1 LHVHLVLVLLISAA
15 SIAGML
21 VRPRGIPEA
30 YWACAGAILLI
41 AARLISIPRAGDA
54 ARRGLDVYLFLAGM
68 MMLAEVARE
77 GGVFDWLADIA
88 RRHANG
94 SPARLFLLI
103 YTTGVVVTA
112 LLSNDAT
119 AVVLTPAVLAVVQR
133 AKVKATPYV
142 LACALIANAASF
154 ILPISNP
161 ANLVIFAS
169 DMPALP
175 EWLRTFAL
183 PSLAAVAITFFVL
196 RRISRRD
203 LEGELEPLRSAT
215 VLTAQGRLALVGLTV
230 SCVALL
236 LASGFGLHLGVV
248 TCFAGIA
255 TMLLGTV
262 RDRRVP
268 VKVAAGVSWSIIPL
282 VAALFVIMATL
293 ENVGLLGV
301 GERVLSRL
309 AQMPEMLG
317 NLAAGFGV
325 GLISNGMNNLPI
337 GLISGSAVRAAHSP
351 GHLASAVLIGVDLG
365 PNLSV
370 TGSLATILW
379 LVALRREKVSITAWE
394 FLKVGMIAMP
404 AAMIGSL
411 LALAL

>member
-1 LHVHLVLVLLISAA
+1 LHVHLVLVVLIAVA

-21 VRPRGIPEA
+21 VRPRGIAEA
-30 YWACAGAILLI
+30 YWACAGGILLI
-41 AARLISIPRAGDA
+41 ATRLISIPQARDA
-54 ARRGLDVYLFLAGM
+54 ALRGLDVYLFLAGM
-68 MMLAEVARE
+68 MILAEVARE
-77 GGVFDWLADIA
+77 GGVFDWVADIA
-88 RRHANG
+88 RRHAAG
-94 SPARLFLLI
+94 SPERLFLLI
-103 YTTGVVVTA
+103 YITGVVVTA

-133 AKVKATPYV
+133 ARVKATPYV

-169 DMPALP
+169 DMPPLP
-175 EWLRTFAL
+175 EWLRTFVL
-183 PSLAAVAITFFVL
+183 PSAAAVAITFFVL
-196 RRISRRD
+196 RRISRDD
-203 LEGELEPLRSAT
+203 LMGELEPLRSAT
-215 VLTAQGRLALVGLTV
+215 ALSAQGRLSLVGLLV
-230 SCVALL
+230 SCAVLL
-236 LASGFGLHLGVV
+236 VASGFGLRLGVPTLV
-248 TCFAGIA
+248 VGIA
-255 TMLLGTV
+255 TMLLVWV
-262 RDRRVP
+262 RNRGVP
-268 VKVAAGVSWSIIPL
+268 AKVAAGVSWSVIPL
-282 VAALFVIMATL
+282 VAALFVIMAAL

-301 GERVLSRL
+301 AQRALSSL
-309 AQMPEMLG
+309 AEMPKMMG

-325 GLISNGMNNLPI
+325 GLISNAMNNLPV

-351 GHLASAVLIGVDLG
+351 SHLASAVLIGVDLG

-411 LALAL
+411 LALAI

>member
-1 LHVHLVLVLLISAA
+1 MHVHLVLVLLISAG

-21 VRPRGIPEA
+21 VRPRGISEA

-41 AARLISIPRAGDA
+41 ATRLITIPQASEA
-54 ARRGLDVYLFLAGM
+54 ARRGVDVYLFLAGM
-68 MMLAEVARE
+68 MILAEVARE
-77 GGVFDWLADIA
+77 GGVFDWVADIA

-94 SPARLFLLI
+94 SPERLFLLI
-103 YTTGVVVTA
+103 YITGVVVTA

-119 AVVLTPAVLAVVQR
+119 AVVLTPAVLAVVRR
-133 AKVKATPYV
+133 AKVKATSYV

-169 DMPALP
+169 DMPPLP
-175 EWLRTFAL
+175 EWLRTFVL
-183 PSLAAVAITFFVL
+183 PSAAAVAITFFVL
-196 RRISRRD
+196 RRISRDD
-203 LEGELEPLRSAT
+203 LKGELEPLGSAT
-215 VLTAQGRLALVGLTV
+215 VLSAQGRLSLVALVASCAVMLVVSGL
-230 SCVALL
+230 
-236 LASGFGLHLGVV
+236 GLHLGVP
-248 TCFAGIA
+248 TCFVGIA
-255 TMLLGTV
+255 TMLLISV
-262 RDRRVP
+262 RDWRVP
-268 VKVAAGVSWSIIPL
+268 AKVVAGVSWSVIPL
-282 VAALFVIMATL
+282 VAALFVIMAAL

-301 GERVLSRL
+301 GERMLSRL
-309 AQMPEMLG
+309 AQMPAVVG

-351 GHLASAVLIGVDLG
+351 THLASAVLIGVDLG

-411 LALAL
+411 LALAV